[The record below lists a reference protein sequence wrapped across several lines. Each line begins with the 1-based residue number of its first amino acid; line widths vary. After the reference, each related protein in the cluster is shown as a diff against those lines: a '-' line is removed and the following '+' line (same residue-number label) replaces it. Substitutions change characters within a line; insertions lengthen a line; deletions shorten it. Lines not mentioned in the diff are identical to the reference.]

1 MMWVCRA
8 GKLAQ
13 YYDEYLNNS
22 IISLPWDGF
31 EKDLSGYRSLSEF
44 RDLVKEE
51 KGDVH
56 RTSISNWASQIYS
69 FCIEMKIGDYVLIP
83 SKHSKTYVLAK
94 IDSDYFFVEQQ
105 TKLRHVRKIKILKTD
120 IPKERFPQNVQYSLG
135 AFRTLFKPK
144 SERVILETIEKI

>member
-1 MMWVCRA
+1 MIWVCRA

-13 YYDEYLNNS
+13 YYDEYLKNS

-31 EKDLSGYRSLSEF
+31 EIDLSGYRSLSEF

-83 SKHSKTYVLAK
+83 AKHSKTYVLAK
-94 IDSDYFFVEQQ
+94 IDGDYSFVEQQ
-105 TKLRHVRKIKILKTD
+105 TKLHHVRKIKILKTD
-120 IPKERFPQNVQYSLG
+120 ISKDRFPQNIQYSLG
-135 AFRTLFKPK
+135 AFRTVFKPK
-144 SERVILETIEKI
+144 GERVILETIERI

>member
-1 MMWVCRA
+1 MWVCRA

-31 EKDLSGYRSLSEF
+31 EIDLSGYRSLPEF

-83 SKHSKTYVLAK
+83 AKYSKKYMLAT
-94 IDSDYFFVEQQ
+94 IESNYYFV
-105 TKLRHVRKIKILKTD
+105 KNMDNLHHIRKIKILKQD
-120 IPKERFPQNVQYSLG
+120 IHRECFPQNIQYSLG
-135 AFRTLFKPK
+135 AFRTVFKPK
-144 SERVILETIEKI
+144 DEEEILNIINGL